1 MATGVLPH
9 LLLVDD
15 DLAVLRALDRA
26 LTQFGARVSVAAD
39 PATARSIVAGGDVDA
54 IVLDYRL
61 PGTRGDQLLAELA
74 QTHPQI
80 RHRTV
85 FITGDVSSE
94 GIDRLVATGCPVLLK
109 PFPMGELKARVGA
122 LLGRDQGDMAETY
135 RVTPAA

>member
-26 LTQFGARVSVAAD
+26 LTQFGVRVSVAAD

-54 IVLDYRL
+54 LVLDYRL
-61 PGTRGDQLLAELA
+61 PGTRGDQLLEELSRS
-74 QTHPQI
+74 HPEL

-85 FITGDVSSE
+85 LITGDISPE

-109 PFPMGELKARVGA
+109 PFPMGELKTCVGD
-122 LLGRDQGDMAETY
+122 LLGRKRAELSEIVT
-135 RVTPAA
+135 VTPAA